1 MSDIFQEVDEIMKQ
15 ERMEKFWK
23 ENGTWIIA
31 FIVLTILGTAAI
43 SGYKYWN
50 ASVQQEQTATL
61 LSMFDEPDFPAGVS
75 DQTQDL
81 RPGLRGL
88 ALLSAANHEMSA
100 GNTDSALEFY
110 NNAAQDSAL
119 PDDFRGMAQIMSARL
134 DQDLNADE
142 KLAMLKNVFD
152 NGDSPWRFHAQL
164 EAALVEAHDN
174 TDYTAA
180 RFHIERI
187 LRAEGAVLPSLLN
200 KAKSLDH
207 VYMLKH
213 ESASEAAPANS
224 NETNQETHDAQDE
237 KES

>member
-23 ENGTWIIA
+23 ENGTWISA

-50 ASVQQEQTATL
+50 TNVQEEQTAIL
-61 LSMFDEPDFPAGVS
+61 VEMFEQPDFPAGITETVS
-75 DQTQDL
+75 DL
-81 RPGLRGL
+81 RPGLRGI
-88 ALLSAANHEMSA
+88 ALLGAAQHEMDS
-100 GNTDSALEFY
+100 GNADNALAFY
-110 NNAAQDSAL
+110 QNAAQDNAV
-119 PDDFRGMAQIMSARL
+119 PDDFRGMAQIMTARL
-134 DQDLNADE
+134 DEKISADE
-142 KLAMLKNVFD
+142 KLAILKNVFD

-164 EAALVEAHDN
+164 EAALIEAHSN
-174 TDYTAA
+174 NDYDAA

-187 LRAEGAVLPSLLN
+187 LRAEGAVSQSLLN

-207 VYMLKH
+207 VYALKQKSTVSDTPVNGDNT
-213 ESASEAAPANS
+213 E
-224 NETNQETHDAQDE
+224 QAQDE

>member
-23 ENGTWIIA
+23 QNGTWIIA
-31 FIVLTILGTAAI
+31 FIVLTIVGTAAI

-50 ASVQQEQTATL
+50 AGVQEKQTAIL
-61 LSMFDEPDFPAGVS
+61 LGMFDEPDFPAGVIEQS
-75 DQTQDL
+75 QDL

-88 ALLSAANHEMSA
+88 ALLGAANHQMEA
-100 GNTDSALEFY
+100 GNKEKALEFY
-110 NNAAQDSAL
+110 KNAAQDSAL
-119 PDDFRGMAQIMSARL
+119 PDDFQGMAQIMTARMDDGL
-134 DQDLNADE
+134 SADE
-142 KLAMLKNVFD
+142 KLAMLKEVFD

-174 TDYTAA
+174 NDYAAA

-187 LRAEGAVLPSLLN
+187 LRAEGAVSPSLLN
-200 KAKSLDH
+200 RAKSLDH
-207 VYMLKH
+207 VYTLKQ
-213 ESASEAAPANS
+213 ESAEDTPAS
-224 NETNQETHDAQDE
+224 GAEPQQDAQDE

>member
-50 ASVQQEQTATL
+50 AGVQEKQTATL
-61 LSMFDEPDFPAGVS
+61 IAMFDKPDFPAGVAEQS
-75 DQTQDL
+75 QDL

-88 ALLSAANHEMSA
+88 ALLSAANHEMEA
-100 GNTDSALEFY
+100 GNTDSALDFY
-110 NNAAQDSAL
+110 KTAAEDSAL
-119 PDDFRGMAQIMSARL
+119 PDDFRGMAQIMTARL
-134 DQDLNADE
+134 DQNLNAAE
-142 KLAMLKNVFD
+142 KLTMLKDVFD
-152 NGDSPWRFHAQL
+152 DGDSPWRFHAQL

-174 TDYTAA
+174 QDYAAA
-180 RFHIERI
+180 RFHVERI
-187 LRAEGAVLPSLLN
+187 VRANDAVSPSLLN
-200 KAKSLDH
+200 RARSLDH
-207 VYMLKH
+207 VYTLKQ
-213 ESASEAAPANS
+213 EGAEETPASATEP
-224 NETNQETHDAQDE
+224 EQDAQDE